1 LQIGTQADKKKKK
14 KVFAYIVLYHISTSS
29 CRT

>member
-1 LQIGTQADKKKKK
+1 LQIGTQADKKKK